1 MPLIKPSILS
11 LNPRSF
17 TLLLSSYGINTF
29 HAVYDSKT
37 GKTITSHPILQSIGD
52 FFAEEK
58 TDFDEHEGIFG
69 HIGPT
74 SGVLQGAFIHKT
86 CRGAGAGGVRNWSY
100 ETIEDWFR
108 DGIRLSKG
116 MTHKNSLAD
125 LWWGGGKGVI
135 ARNTGVGVEEGSTL
149 QQRRTVFEEYGKFLS
164 FLKGAYVAAEDLGTT
179 EEDMASIFK
188 KTRFIT
194 CIPPEYGGSGNPSAP
209 TARGVV
215 CALEAAFS
223 YTGRNSLEGGTFAVQ
238 GAGHVATFIIHH
250 LLQKKAKRI
259 LVNDVDMAKIN
270 AAEKRFA
277 KESKEGRITLRYTE
291 RNNHSIL
298 FEDVDAIMPC
308 ATGGILNSVTIPK
321 IKTKI
326 ICGAANN
333 QLSDIKRDDKLLAER
348 KIHYVPDFLA
358 NRMGIVNCADE
369 SAGHVKN
376 DPLFEKHFSSS
387 WMHSLYNLTKFVLSK
402 AETSGSTT
410 QQIAIEL
417 AEKKSLETH
426 PIFGH
431 RGKQIIDS
439 LINSDE
445 WNSKIKVN
453 EQQIESY

>member
-1 MPLIKPSILS
+1 MSLIKPSILS
-11 LNPRSF
+11 LNPRS
-17 TLLLSSYGINTF
+17 SYGINTF
-29 HAVYDSKT
+29 HAVYNPKT

-69 HIGPT
+69 HVN
-74 SGVLQGAFIHKT
+74 SFIHKT

-125 LWWGGGKGVI
+125 LWWGGGK
-135 ARNTGVGVEEGSTL
+135 EGSTI
-149 QQRRTVFEEYGKFLS
+149 QQRRTVFEEYGRFLS
-164 FLKGAYVAAEDLGTT
+164 SLKGAYVAAEDLGTT
-179 EEDMASIFK
+179 EDDMASVFK

-223 YTGRNSLEGGTFAVQ
+223 YTGRDSLEDGTFAVQ
-238 GAGHVATFIIHH
+238 
-250 LLQKKAKRI
+250 KKAKHI
-259 LVNDVDMAKIN
+259 LVNDIDMAKIN
-270 AAEKRFA
+270 AAEKRFD
-277 KESKEGRITLRYTE
+277 KEFKEGRITFRYTE
-291 RNNHSIL
+291 RNDHSIL
-298 FEDVDAIMPC
+298 FEDVDAIVPC
-308 ATGGILNSVTIPK
+308 ATGGILNPMTIPK

-333 QLSDIKRDDKLLAER
+333 QLSD
-348 KIHYVPDFLA
+348 FLA

-369 SAGHVKN
+369 SVGHIKN
-376 DPLFEKHFSSS
+376 DPLFEKHFSRS
-387 WMHSLYNLTKFVLSK
+387 WMYSLYNLTKFVLSK
-402 AETSGSTT
+402 AETSESTP

-445 WNSKIKVN
+445 WNSRIKVN